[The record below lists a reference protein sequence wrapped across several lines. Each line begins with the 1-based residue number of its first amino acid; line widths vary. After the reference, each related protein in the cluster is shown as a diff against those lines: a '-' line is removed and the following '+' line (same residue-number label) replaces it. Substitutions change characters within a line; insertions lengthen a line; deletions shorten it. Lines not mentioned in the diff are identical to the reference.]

1 MLAEIVNEWHK
12 LDPNNTQLKD
22 RVEYYRWHTNES
34 LRKKCPREFAWGV
47 ADVAKK
53 QANKKVRQP
62 ASSTAE

>member
-12 LDPNNTQLKD
+12 LNPNNTQLNTWVD
-22 RVEYYRWHTNES
+22 YYRWHTNES
-34 LRKKCPREFAWGV
+34 LRKECSREFARGV

-62 ASSTAE
+62 PSSTAE